1 MHNKYLDLFETD
13 KLLLYMFH
21 LSFIDSVVEE
31 AEFFFSGEECN
42 TKKD

>member
-13 KLLLYMFH
+13 KLLYMFR

-31 AEFFFSGEECN
+31 AEFFFSGKN
-42 TKKD
+42 VTQKKIN